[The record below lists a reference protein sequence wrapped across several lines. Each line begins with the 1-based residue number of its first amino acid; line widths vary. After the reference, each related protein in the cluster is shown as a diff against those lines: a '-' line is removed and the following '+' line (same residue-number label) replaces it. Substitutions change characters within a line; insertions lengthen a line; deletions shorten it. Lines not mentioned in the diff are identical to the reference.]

1 MDRVKNKVEGGKE
14 DTLEFVKKV
23 SMNGFISWF
32 IIMWIVSYKGL
43 MIDKISIY
51 VFWNNYNVF

>member
-23 SMNGFISWF
+23 SMNRFISWV
-32 IIMWIVSYKGL
+32 IIMWIVSYKGF

>member
-23 SMNGFISWF
+23 SMNGFISWV
-32 IIMWIVSYKGL
+32 IIMWIVLYKGL
-43 MIDKISIY
+43 MIYKISIY